1 MNTRERRWL
10 VELSDAVR
18 LSSVKRLMLV
28 PEGAEN
34 WRPAPRLM
42 SFADLTQHLIDA
54 DEWLFRK
61 LKEHGLQPMQGRPGL
76 VRVGGQDEYLR
87 LIARLNRTG
96 EARSALIESLSSDMW
111 NHEIPDE
118 RFGGNVSVWWI
129 LLRGNLD
136 HEIHTRGQIALYLT
150 LHNECPS
157 ASLTNPV
164 LGGNTP

>member
-1 MNTRERRWL
+1 
-10 VELSDAVR
+10 
-18 LSSVKRLMLV
+18 
-28 PEGAEN
+28 
-34 WRPAPRLM
+34 
-42 SFADLTQHLIDA
+42 
-54 DEWLFRK
+54 
-61 LKEHGLQPMQGRPGL
+61 
-76 VRVGGQDEYLR
+76 
-87 LIARLNRTG
+87 
-96 EARSALIESLSSDMW
+96 MW

-157 ASLTNPV
+157 GSLTNPV

>member
-1 MNTRERRWL
+1 MNAKERRRLAEW
-10 VELSDAVR
+10 SDAVR
-18 LSSVKRLMLV
+18 HSSLKRLMLA

-34 WRPAPRLM
+34 WQPAPRLM
-42 SFADLTQHLIDA
+42 SFADLAQHLVDA

-61 LKEHGLQPMQGRPGL
+61 LKDPGLQPIQGRPGL
-76 VRVGGQDEYLR
+76 VRIGRRDDYLR
-87 LIARLNRTG
+87 LIARLNQTG
-96 EARSALIESLSSDMW
+96 EERRALIESLASDMW

-150 LHNECPS
+150 LYDEVS
-157 ASLTNPV
+157 
-164 LGGNTP
+164 